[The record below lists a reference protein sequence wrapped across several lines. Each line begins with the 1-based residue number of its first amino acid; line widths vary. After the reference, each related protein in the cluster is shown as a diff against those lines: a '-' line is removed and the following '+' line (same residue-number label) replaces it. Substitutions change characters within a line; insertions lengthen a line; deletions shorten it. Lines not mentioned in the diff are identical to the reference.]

1 MSFFLVAHHANGQVM
16 VIAFICSFKFVLEI
30 CTLCSGIGESLKIFF
45 ISILSPFE
53 ITFKALEKG
62 RQKYETKHTRLPNLR
77 TGTLSFHM
85 PY

>member
-30 CTLCSGIGESLKIFF
+30 CTRSVLEQGENLLIFF
-45 ISILSPFE
+45 IICSLKS
-53 ITFKALEKG
+53 TFKVLEKG
-62 RQKYETKHTRLPNLR
+62 RQKYETKHTRFPNLR
-77 TGTLSFHM
+77 TGTLSFPM